1 MSLRC
6 QKHGTTGQTLFAR
19 AGKYLTGSTRTG
31 HTPQVAEIKVE
42 IIFHKPSEWERFQ
55 TRIGRWSIEDVAA
68 TIEKNKTRE
77 AYGSREDTITLTLP
91 GA

>member
-1 MSLRC
+1 MNAS
-6 QKHGTTGQTLFAR
+6 
-19 AGKYLTGSTRTG
+19 
-31 HTPQVAEIKVE
+31 VIV
-42 IIFHKPSEWERFQ
+42 FHKPSEWERFQ
-55 TRIGRWSIEDVAA
+55 TRIGRWSIVDVAA

>member
-1 MSLRC
+1 M
-6 QKHGTTGQTLFAR
+6 
-19 AGKYLTGSTRTG
+19 
-31 HTPQVAEIKVE
+31 E

>member
-1 MSLRC
+1 M
-6 QKHGTTGQTLFAR
+6 AR
-19 AGKYLTGSTRTG
+19 LVIGSTRTG
-31 HTPQVAEIKVE
+31 RTRQAVSDDVIV
-42 IIFHKPSEWERFQ
+42 FHKPSEWERFQ

-91 GA
+91 GE

>member
-1 MSLRC
+1 M
-6 QKHGTTGQTLFAR
+6 AR
-19 AGKYLTGSTRTG
+19 LVIGSTRTG
-31 HTPQVAEIKVE
+31 RTRQAVSARV

-55 TRIGRWSIEDVAA
+55 TRIGRWSIEDVSA
-68 TIEKNKTRE
+68 TIASNKTRE

>member
-1 MSLRC
+1 M
-6 QKHGTTGQTLFAR
+6 
-19 AGKYLTGSTRTG
+19 TGSTKTGRTR
-31 HTPQVAEIKVE
+31 QAVSDDV
-42 IIFHKPSEWERFQ
+42 IIFHKASEWERFQ

>member
-1 MSLRC
+1 MVRLV
-6 QKHGTTGQTLFAR
+6 
-19 AGKYLTGSTRTG
+19 TGSTRTG
-31 HTPQVAEIKVE
+31 HTRQAVSDDV

>member
-1 MSLRC
+1 MVR
-6 QKHGTTGQTLFAR
+6 F
-19 AGKYLTGSTRTG
+19 LTGSMRTG
-31 HTPQVAEIKVE
+31 RTRQAVNASVIV
-42 IIFHKPSEWERFQ
+42 FHKPSEWERFQ